1 MRILLL
7 LGLAIGSTAV
17 GTALAQQAEPSKAGE
32 PPYSVVEPKAP
43 PKAKLAAKKRA
54 AKANAKALAKAR
66 EKPPIVARADEVL
79 KPNGPCLIKPV
90 MSDQD
95 LVNCGATPHH

>member
-1 MRILLL
+1 MRFLIL
-7 LGLAIGSTAV
+7 LGLAVSA
-17 GTALAQQAEPSKAGE
+17 TALAQQAEPSKADQ
-32 PPYSVVEPKAP
+32 PAYSVVEPKAP
-43 PKAKLAAKKRA
+43 PKAKPAAKKRA
-54 AKANAKALAKAR
+54 AKANANAVAKAR
-66 EKPPIVARADEVL
+66 QKPPVVARADETL